1 MVPETTDQKL
11 IQISHDLHRNRLH
24 SPVKAQLWDDLS
36 LSQVIK
42 EDSPS
47 DENKTMEEAKAEDFR
62 QKILVRKTDDQ
73 IKSSLTEGMF
83 VQNYLSRLSTQ
94 SMR

>member
-1 MVPETTDQKL
+1 
-11 IQISHDLHRNRLH
+11 
-24 SPVKAQLWDDLS
+24 VKAQLWDDLS